1 MATKIIF
8 SKNGKTTEHSMGFKC
23 SRHYALD
30 WFRRNILE
38 SQGEMSLDDR
48 RSLDIKLIEVIGAK

>member
-1 MATKIIF
+1 MVTKIIF
-8 SKNGKTTEHSMGFKC
+8 SKNGKTLEHCMGFKC
-23 SRHYALD
+23 SRFYALD

-48 RSLDIKLIEVIGAK
+48 RSLNIKLIEVIGAK